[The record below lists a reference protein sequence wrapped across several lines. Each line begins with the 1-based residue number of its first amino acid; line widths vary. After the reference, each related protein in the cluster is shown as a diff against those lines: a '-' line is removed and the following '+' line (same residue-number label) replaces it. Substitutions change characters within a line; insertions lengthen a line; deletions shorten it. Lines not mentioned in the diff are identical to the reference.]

1 MSGYDIQAEA
11 DRIASEAL
19 PEFDPKAMRRL
30 MQASFDQALI
40 DLFITRKDV
49 TS

>member
-1 MSGYDIQAEA
+1 MNSYDIQAEA

-30 MQASFDQALI
+30 IAAAWDQALI

-49 TS
+49 TP